1 MSHLD
6 QLSQLEQGCTK
17 AGALAFFDSLD
28 ALPAD
33 SLRGRW
39 RGRGLNTGHPMDGLL
54 ESTGWYGKQFD
65 DLDSV
70 HPLLFEVGGEIYP
83 IEPQAKMPVD
93 VTKRATR
100 HRARLRNIEHRGVVT
115 AAMIYDGQPIIDL
128 FRQLSPNTLLGLM
141 DARGMNEP
149 YFFILTRDEEP
160 Q

>member
-17 AGALAFFDSLD
+17 AEALAFFDSLD